1 LTFEIV
7 SEENEKRS
15 FFYYRERTLQ
25 HLGSFQQHRFW
36 DRLVVQASYSHEA
49 IRRMVVAIG
58 AFNEAVDHED
68 VEVSRQLQ
76 TLALEQYSRAL
87 EQTVSRIEIIAQEH
101 LLIAALMFS
110 FFESIRGHTLAA
122 LRQLYSAIS
131 ALLRHWADERAIPV
145 IEDDLRPIL
154 AFTHVRASALYPQ
167 ILQIPAPLDGDL
179 PQRFGSMH
187 EAHLHFFAIAQ
198 RISTELDV
206 EYRRSP
212 ISERS
217 AASGPDFLAR
227 LNAWRVRFVEFING
241 PEPTCSCEPSQA
253 AIHHRLGILFM
264 QIQYL
269 STAIRLRA
277 GVIASEM
284 AFDSHIEDVKRMLTL
299 QEQIVSLYRRPD
311 YDGPAAARCLGFT
324 PSVLPTLAMLGLRCR
339 DPATRRRITAI
350 IRSAGDG
357 GNQLGNTLA
366 AEILEKVTEVEES
379 LATREPAQEA
389 ADIPI
394 EARLIISAVTMFK
407 YDAGTQ
413 QFAIV
418 SDYGDPDLVRVRYL
432 RPHTVTATEA
442 GDEKQLQYESFWI
455 DRRPFISDLRLPY
468 PEDVQP
474 LFPQLLTTRT
484 NLFSGNGSSED
495 ILIAY
500 RAAFCQISVAPLAP
514 PPRRNSMANLNTRRA
529 FVMNSVAL
537 GLMGAGELA
546 TLR

>member
-1 LTFEIV
+1 
-7 SEENEKRS
+7 
-15 FFYYRERTLQ
+15 
-25 HLGSFQQHRFW
+25 
-36 DRLVVQASYSHEA
+36 VQASYSHEA

-131 ALLRHWADERAIPV
+131 ALLRHWTDDRAIHV

-179 PQRFGSMH
+179 PRRFGSMH

-198 RISTELDV
+198 RISAELDA

-212 ISERS
+212 STDGPTV
-217 AASGPDFLAR
+217 SGADFLAR
-227 LNAWRVRFVEFING
+227 LNAWRERFVEFINS

-253 AIHHRLGILFM
+253 ANHHRLGILFM

-277 GVIASEM
+277 GVVASEM
-284 AFDSHIEDVKRMLTL
+284 AFDSHTEDIKRVLAL
-299 QEQIVSLYRRPD
+299 QEQMVVAYRSPQ

-339 DPATRRRITAI
+339 DPATRREITAI

-357 GNQLGNTLA
+357 GNQLGNKLA
-366 AEILEKVTEVEES
+366 AEILEKVTEIEES
-379 LATREPAQEA
+379 LATRQPVQEA

-394 EARLIISAVTMFK
+394 EARLAISAVTMFK
-407 YDAGTQ
+407 YDASTQ
-413 QFAIV
+413 QWSIV
-418 SDYGDPDLVRVRYL
+418 SDYTDPDLVRVRYL
-432 RPHTVTATEA
+432 RPGTVTASEA
-442 GDEKQLQYESFWI
+442 GERRPSTITSSEADDEPLPQYQSFWI
-455 DRRPFISDLRLPY
+455 DRWPFIADLHIPY

-500 RAAFCQISVAPLAP
+500 RAAFCQIYVAPLAP
-514 PPRRNSMANLNTRRA
+514 PPRRNSTAGLNTRRS